1 MIAAVAA
8 TLALGQVYAAQ
19 HPRELGARE
28 RLCRLLPG
36 IEVVRFATSGTEA
49 VLMAFRLARAF
60 TGRDKILK
68 FEGHYHGWSDQ
79 AYVSCR
85 RR

>member
-1 MIAAVAA
+1 VIDAVRRRWRRARS
-8 TLALGQVYAAQ
+8 TPAQ
-19 HPRELGARE
+19 HPRETELAE

-60 TGRDKILK
+60 TGGPR
-68 FEGHYHGWSDQ
+68 S
-79 AYVSCR
+79 
-85 RR
+85 